1 MHAAYGGTRIL
12 IRGRSYCAGI
22 EDDNFRIGRLRSTF
36 QPTLLELAFESG
48 TVCLSRPAT
57 KILYVES
64 RHSTIV
70 ATFEGMMSAAVRRL
84 RLPLPRRCAARSKNL
99 TPLMLRRVLLVD
111 DDLSVLLSLKAVL
124 ELHSF
129 DVETAVSVAEAQRKL
144 AANAFELVVTDVR
157 MEREASGMEVLRLAA
172 SQSYR
177 PATAVL
183 TAYLPRH
190 EQWKN
195 EPVDAVLVKPMGTR
209 ELVQQL
215 ENLLTRRKSKH
226 ESRPPD

>member
-1 MHAAYGGTRIL
+1 
-12 IRGRSYCAGI
+12 
-22 EDDNFRIGRLRSTF
+22 
-36 QPTLLELAFESG
+36 
-48 TVCLSRPAT
+48 
-57 KILYVES
+57 
-64 RHSTIV
+64 
-70 ATFEGMMSAAVRRL
+70 
-84 RLPLPRRCAARSKNL
+84 
-99 TPLMLRRVLLVD
+99 MLRRVLLVD

-124 ELHSF
+124 ELHNF

-144 AANAFELVVTDVR
+144 AAGAFELVVTDVR

-172 SQSYR
+172 CQSYR

-195 EPVDAVLVKPMGTR
+195 EPVDAVLVKPIGTR

-215 ENLLTRRKSKH
+215 ENLLSRRKSARDPSH
-226 ESRPPD
+226 PD